1 MANEAVLRHWQ
12 EDPMDFVVSDA
23 AGIEKGTVL
32 KLIDPRRAEAT
43 AAPDTGI
50 ACAGIARREKIASD
64 GRTRLA
70 VFRKGIFDMTSVS
83 GSAITVGDQVCI
95 SGANFIRT
103 ALTDGTEDAVV
114 IGRALETA
122 ASTAEEQIQVAVNM

>member
-1 MANEAVLRHWQ
+1 MTNEAVLRHWQ

-32 KLIDPRRAEAT
+32 KLVDPRRAEASVGL
-43 AAPDTGI
+43 ADVP
-50 ACAGIARREKIASD
+50 AGIARREKIASD

-83 GSAITVGDQVCI
+83 GSGITVGDQVCI